1 MSTKAVNLQSHL
13 SNVFIFRARF
23 SDWSISSVKDLFFAL
38 MVHTTSAAPRGAAC
52 GSDRYVSGGA
62 GNNMD
67 AKVNGC
73 PSGQSWEPCCAAC
86 GSALQASRALQ
97 SVGIA

>member
-1 MSTKAVNLQSHL
+1 MDATWKFVMVSCLVIL
-13 SNVFIFRARF
+13 
-23 SDWSISSVKDLFFAL
+23 AL
-38 MVHTTSAAPRGAAC
+38 MARTSSAAPRGTAC
-52 GSDRYVSGGA
+52 GSDRYVSSGA

-73 PSGQSWEPCCAAC
+73 PSGQSWEACCAAC

-97 SVGIA
+97 SVSIA